1 MLEPKFNVSSSETV
15 LRKEENLEKAGKTQ
29 LQKGLAGMP
38 SQQQSNSVNS
48 LQQSS
53 LLTTVGRFSYL
64 THYVADRS
72 KKLH

>member
-38 SQQQSNSVNS
+38 SQQSNSINS

-53 LLTTVGRFSYL
+53 LLTTVGRFSYS